1 MTYSQARTHLC
12 YRLGL
17 TAVSVALAGCGNQG
31 SHSLVPR
38 LTVAL
43 DSSSLVIRNPSGV
56 TYYETEVDVND
67 VFRWHVDTLAP
78 GARRTV
84 QLDSLRDGTGQH
96 LTRRTRV
103 ADIWCYA
110 QDSAGNF
117 GTFTWYPPA
126 KKP

>member
-1 MTYSQARTHLC
+1 MHGPSSFGL
-12 YRLGL
+12 LGL
-17 TAVSVALAGCGNQG
+17 AAAGIALAGCGKTG
-31 SHSLVPR
+31 AHTLALR

-43 DSSSLVIRNPSGV
+43 DSSSLVIRNPSGM
-56 TYYETEVDVND
+56 TYYRTEVDVND
-67 VFRWHVDTLAP
+67 AFRWHVDTLAP

-84 QLDSLRDGTGQH
+84 RLDSLRDGAG
-96 LTRRTRV
+96 RRFTSRTPV

-117 GTFTWYPPA
+117 GGFTWFPEA